1 MTKETMNIHKAL
13 SEKKIL
19 DSRIEKE
26 ILSTSFV
33 GSHVVNNDRVSGVN
47 IKDFIDNAKSKMDKI
62 RDMIA
67 RRDAIHR
74 GVQQSNAVTKVKI
87 GGSEYTVAEA
97 IWMNEYGTTLLSKL
111 KDTISQQYNKELR
124 KVDSANIQLEQDAD
138 NFVKS
143 VYDSNKDS
151 KRDPDTIAK
160 IRSDYIESRRYEL
173 VDPINAAKTIDEFED
188 KIQNFLSE
196 VNTALS
202 TSNAITEIT
211 IEY

>member
-111 KDTISQQYNKELR
+111 KDTISQQYNKELL

-173 VDPINAAKTIDEFED
+173 VDPINAAKTIDELED

>member
-1 MTKETMNIHKAL
+1 MTTETMNIHKAL

-26 ILSTSFV
+26 IISTSFV
-33 GSHVVNNDRVSGVN
+33 GSHVVNNDRVSGIN
-47 IKDFIDNAKSKMDKI
+47 IKDFINNAKSKMDKI

-124 KVDSANIQLEQDAD
+124 KVDSANTQLEQDAD

-160 IRSDYIESRRYEL
+160 IRSDYIESRRYEI
-173 VDPINAAKTIDEFED
+173 VDPINAAKTIDELED
-188 KIQNFLSE
+188 RIQNFLSE